1 MHQSLGLSRI
11 GFAGSQLGELGL
23 KAWMGRDMD
32 IRREGCRRHGHA
44 YELLSVDEGIDSI
57 ERQ

>member
-32 IRREGCRRHGHA
+32 VRRERCHRRGHA
-44 YELLSVDEGIDSI
+44 VYMRNEVTDRGAIVV
-57 ERQ
+57 